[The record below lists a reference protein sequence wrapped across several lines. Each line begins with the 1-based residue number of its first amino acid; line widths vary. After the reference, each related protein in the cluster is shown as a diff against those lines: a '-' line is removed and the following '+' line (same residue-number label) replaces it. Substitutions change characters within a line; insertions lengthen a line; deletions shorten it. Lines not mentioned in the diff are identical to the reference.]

1 MDVLGDLVDRTRRSE
16 TPALRAPAVGREYDY
31 RRFCTS
37 SWKVGNFLRHLGV
50 RGGAGVAIAD
60 DPLPEPVLTLYGAAL
75 LGGVVRF
82 DPPAAPT
89 DGTRAIV
96 VPKSELDAYDVGPS
110 TKPIV
115 YGSRHEDPSVAYFER
130 DVWSENPTAPP
141 DVIAPEEPLLRTGGI
156 AYTHGEVIEAAET
169 VVERYSIGADEAVA
183 LAATTAFS
191 SPGAV
196 AAGLV
201 APVLAGGTVVIG
213 TGTDA
218 NLVVGGPDDDIDAS
232 AVFNET

>member
-1 MDVLGDLVDRTRRSE
+1 MDVLGDLVDRDRRSDA
-16 TPALRAPAVGREYDY
+16 PALRTPAVGREYDY

-37 SWKVGNFLRHLGV
+37 AWKVGNFLRHLGV

-82 DPPAAPT
+82 DPPTAPA
-89 DGTRAIV
+89 DRTRVLV
-96 VPKSELDAYDVGPS
+96 VPESELDAYDVGLS
-110 TKPIV
+110 TKPVV

-141 DVIAPEEPLLRTGGI
+141 DLIAPADPLLRASGAT
-156 AYTHGEVIEAAET
+156 YTHGEVIEAAAT
-169 VVERYSIGADEAVA
+169 VVERHGIGAGDAVA
-183 LAATTAFS
+183 ATAPFA
-191 SPGAV
+191 SPGTV

-201 APVLAGGTVVIG
+201 APVIAGGTVVVG
-213 TGTDA
+213 PGADA
-218 NLVVGGPDDDIDAS
+218 DLVVGGPDDDVDA
-232 AVFNET
+232 AALDET